1 MDEEILA
8 MLLTALVTLT
18 VVGGFV
24 IRFSLKPIVD
34 SIARLME
41 LRANNADSEL
51 LERRVALLEQEV
63 QLLKMQRDQ
72 VIEER
77 DFARQLEH

>member
-1 MDEEILA
+1 MDEDILA

-34 SIARLME
+34 SIARLLE
-41 LRANNADSEL
+41 VRTNGAGSEL
-51 LERRVALLEQEV
+51 LERRIALLEQEL
-63 QLLKMQRDQ
+63 QLMKMEQSRFVEEQEFEARLQR
-72 VIEER
+72 
-77 DFARQLEH
+77 